1 MDING
6 DGDCVGFLPSPT
18 VERCLFG
25 RQLKLFKHPLRPQA
39 DPLANLSNCLLGDP
53 TRLARPFA

>member
-1 MDING
+1 
-6 DGDCVGFLPSPT
+6 